1 MVISK
6 FRIVASAL
14 VAAAAILV
22 AAPAGAAG
30 PAWGAVKLEGAWIA
44 RVIEAPGAQWT
55 YVSSP
60 DASGRRATAHG
71 SIDVGLAAGGP
82 FVAESTTPLLI
93 EVKMTSPTT
102 ADFNSVW
109 YGVNRGDFGP
119 LSGQLV
125 YIGMNHGTMQ
135 YVAPDKA
142 IGTHNIE
149 FYLPAQDADH
159 DGLPDPGQVPLFSVT
174 VHTNETRLPL
184 YMD

>member
-1 MVISK
+1 MRINR
-6 FRIVASAL
+6 FRIVTSAL

-22 AAPAGAAG
+22 AAPVGAGGAAS
-30 PAWGAVKLEGAWIA
+30 GAIKLEGAWIA
-44 RVIEAPGAQWT
+44 RVIEVPGGQWT
-55 YVSSP
+55 YVASP

-71 SIDVGLAAGGP
+71 SIDVGLAAGAP

-102 ADFNSVW
+102 ADFNSIW
-109 YGVNRGDFGP
+109 YGVNKKSVGP
-119 LSGQLV
+119 LSAEVV

-135 YVAPDKA
+135 YVGPDKA
-142 IGTHNIE
+142 IGTHNIG

-184 YMD
+184 YME